1 VENENLV
8 FNLNQNEFLINV
20 FNKSNYGI
28 YVKINYISVYDERF
42 EINAL
47 WKSSE
52 DRGNETRTEDIK
64 LRGQYFKKA
73 ILYQAILEFLH
84 NKDIT
89 DKRNQK
95 LNQLGI

>member
-1 VENENLV
+1 MNKLNNKHYF
-8 FNLNQNEFLINV
+8 FNDSENEFLINV
-20 FNKSNYGI
+20 LNKSNYGI
-28 YVKINYISVYDERF
+28 YVKINYISVYDKRF

-52 DRGNETRTEDIK
+52 DRGNETRTEDI
-64 LRGQYFKKA
+64 GYIKKA
-73 ILYQAILEFLH
+73 ILYQAILKFLH

>member
-1 VENENLV
+1 MNK
-8 FNLNQNEFLINV
+8 LNNKHYFFDDSENEFLINV

-28 YVKINYISVYDERF
+28 YVKVNYISVYDKRF

-52 DRGNETRTEDIK
+52 DRGNETRTEDI
-64 LRGQYFKKA
+64 GYFKKA
-73 ILYQAILEFLH
+73 ILYQAILKFLH

>member
-1 VENENLV
+1 MENENLV

-52 DRGNETRTEDIK
+52 DRGNETRTEDI
-64 LRGQYFKKA
+64 GYFKKA

-84 NKDIT
+84 NKDKIT
-89 DKRNQK
+89 KRNQK

>member
-1 VENENLV
+1 MNK
-8 FNLNQNEFLINV
+8 LNIKHYFFDDSENEFLINV
-20 FNKSNYGI
+20 LNKSNYGI
-28 YVKINYISVYDERF
+28 YVKVNYISVYDKRF

-52 DRGNETRTEDIK
+52 DRGNETRTEDI
-64 LRGQYFKKA
+64 GYFKKA
-73 ILYQAILEFLH
+73 ILYQAILKFLH

-89 DKRNQK
+89 DKRNRR

>member
-1 VENENLV
+1 MNK
-8 FNLNQNEFLINV
+8 LNNKHYFFDDSENEFLINV

-28 YVKINYISVYDERF
+28 YVKVNYISVYDKRF

-52 DRGNETRTEDIK
+52 ERGNETRTEDI
-64 LRGQYFKKA
+64 GYFKKA
-73 ILYQAILEFLH
+73 ILYQAILKFLH